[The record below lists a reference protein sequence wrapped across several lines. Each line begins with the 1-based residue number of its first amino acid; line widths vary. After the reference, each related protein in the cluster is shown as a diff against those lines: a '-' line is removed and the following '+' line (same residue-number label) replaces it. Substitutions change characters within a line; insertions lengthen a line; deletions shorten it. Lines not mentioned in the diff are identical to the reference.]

1 LIKLYYT
8 RINRIATL
16 ILIVLMNKVHVLLLL
31 FKINNYCK
39 VNYARVIEEILVN
52 HDICE
57 GVRSRIEFNC
67 AKKKQVFNFVIWV
80 DASERMP
87 LENPESMEL
96 SEDDADLI

>member
-1 LIKLYYT
+1 
-8 RINRIATL
+8 
-16 ILIVLMNKVHVLLLL
+16 MNKVHVLLLL

-57 GVRSRIEFNC
+57 GV
-67 AKKKQVFNFVIWV
+67 